1 MSRRR
6 VNGFDPTTKKYQRL
20 QRRMDV
26 ANLNGVVRVL
36 KRFGTH
42 DDLAAA
48 SLALWC
54 IAEPARDKAREALR
68 DALFAPPCGRIS
80 EPSRE
85 VTV

>member
-1 MSRRR
+1 MSAV
-6 VNGFDPTTKKYQRL
+6 VNGFDPQTPKLKRL
-20 QRRMDV
+20 QRRRDV

-54 IAEPARDKAREALR
+54 IAAPAREKAL
-68 DALFAPPCGRIS
+68 
-80 EPSRE
+80 E
-85 VTV
+85 VGQ

>member
-1 MSRRR
+1 MEVL
-6 VNGFDPTTKKYQRL
+6 VNTPIIPDSARKRNKTTKKYLRL

-26 ANLNGVVRVL
+26 SNLNGIVRVL

-54 IAEPARDKAREALR
+54 IAAPAREKAL
-68 DALFAPPCGRIS
+68 
-80 EPSRE
+80 E
-85 VTV
+85 VGQ

>member
-1 MSRRR
+1 MSAR
-6 VNGFDPTTKKYQRL
+6 VSGLNPTTKKYLRL

-26 ANLNGVVRVL
+26 ANLNGIVRVL

-54 IAEPARDKAREALR
+54 IAAPAREKAL
-68 DALFAPPCGRIS
+68 
-80 EPSRE
+80 E
-85 VTV
+85 VTE